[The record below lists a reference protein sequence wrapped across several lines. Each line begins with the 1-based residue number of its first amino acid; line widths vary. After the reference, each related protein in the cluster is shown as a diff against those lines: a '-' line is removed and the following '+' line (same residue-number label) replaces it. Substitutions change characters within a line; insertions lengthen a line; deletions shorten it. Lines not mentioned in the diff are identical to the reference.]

1 MVYDAPSYWRCL
13 AIVGIVAI
21 RSDAMGRVYAGLA
34 NRGMGVRRIFEGPMG
49 WIGVPK
55 SLSLPADLV
64 TGNVSM
70 TR

>member
-1 MVYDAPSYWRCL
+1 
-13 AIVGIVAI
+13 
-21 RSDAMGRVYAGLA
+21 MGRVYAGLA

>member
-1 MVYDAPSYWRCL
+1 MYNAPSYWRCL
-13 AIVGIVAI
+13 AIVGMVAI
-21 RSDAMGRVYAGLA
+21 NRDAMGRVYAGLA
-34 NRGMGVRRIFEGPMG
+34 NCGMAVRRFFVGPMG